1 MVAIASILK
10 IWKSWFIETICN
22 LGKVALKGHTV
33 YSCVSPSGP
42 RVPEGY
48 GQTSFLLSRGP
59 RPKGGA
65 LVTTPRPMVPCAPA
79 LLLVRRLGSFFKLR
93 RRVVAWFPRLRA
105 ETTSLFPRL
114 PLVLVRDRRLGES
127 ELLVESGDAE
137 LLAWVTRATPV
148 PGGGGGHLAR
158 AGRRTLPRPHGAR
171 VRDQVL
177 TFRR

>member
-1 MVAIASILK
+1 M
-10 IWKSWFIETICN
+10 
-22 LGKVALKGHTV
+22 KGHTI

-42 RVPEGY
+42 RVPGGY

-137 LLAWVTRATPV
+137 LLVGHAGIRRGRWASGPRRSQDPPAPPRRSSTR
-148 PGGGGGHLAR
+148 PGLDFPAVIVMASQPNSSAKKKEEKGKNIQVV
-158 AGRRTLPRPHGAR
+158 
-171 VRDQVL
+171 VRC
-177 TFRR
+177 R